1 MVTAHLKTANDGD
14 GEEEDENIEGS
25 VPGGVGVP
33 EGRGFEAVSSFDGFV
48 PVELDWGALEGCGE
62 SEGNECCP
70 YGVNCHIADGTEPR
84 VTSEYVEVEVE
95 EGEFGE
101 GDEHLV
107 EDLVNIEVLTLSA
120 GFQDTKMLIFYH
132 SRHLDILNAI
142 VLDQVLNVMSEP
154 PPQHC

>member
-1 MVTAHLKTANDGD
+1 LETANDWNGK
-14 GEEEDENIEGS
+14 EEDEDIEGG

-33 EGRGFEAVSSFDGFV
+33 EGRGFEAVSAFDGFV
-48 PVELDWGALEGCGE
+48 PVELDRGALEGRGE
-62 SEGNECCP
+62 SEGDEGRP
-70 YGVNCHIADGTEPR
+70 YGVNCHVADGAEPR
-84 VTSEYVEVEVE
+84 VASEDVEVEVE
-95 EGEFGE
+95 EGELGE
-101 GDEHLV
+101 RDEHLV
-107 EDLVNIEVLTLSA
+107 EDLVDVEVLMLSA